1 MDAFFATPPVLL
13 AIPVVDIDNTVF
25 VQAGIFLVLLVVLK
39 PLLFDPWL
47 KVQDMR
53 FEKIEGAFDAS
64 KKLRVQADELGE
76 DYTSRMDAAR
86 DRAISIRSD
95 RRREG
100 EAEQAKTIAEARKVA
115 GAELDAQRERI
126 AKDVETAKADL
137 EGRVSALAKDIA
149 EKVLGRVA

>member
-47 KVQDMR
+47 KVQDLR
-53 FEKIEGAFDAS
+53 FDKIEGAFDAS
-64 KKLRVQADELGE
+64 KKLRAEADELGE
-76 DYTSRMDAAR
+76 DYKSRMAAAR
-86 DRAISIRSD
+86 DKAMTIRSD

-100 EAEQAKTIAEARKVA
+100 EAELAKAIAEARQSA
-115 GAELDAQRERI
+115 GADLDAERDRI
-126 AKDVETAKADL
+126 AKDVETARADL
-137 EGRVSALAKDIA
+137 QGRVSALAKDIA
-149 EKVLGRVA
+149 EKVLGRAA